1 MEKENSTFSEMLKI
15 LRANRRAFYGFL
27 GLCVFALMATVGP
40 LVIPLDMTVNHEARF
55 QAPSFSHWLGTDHAG
70 RDIAHQLV
78 HGSPGVLI
86 IAFTAAFF
94 GTLFAIVIGFLAGLK
109 GGWVDVILVRII
121 DVLLVLPRFPVLV
134 ILATLLPV
142 KDSFTFGLVIALFN
156 WPGLARSL
164 RAQVMSLKGREFI
177 EVTEIMGLSTGHI
190 IFRELAPNM
199 VSYISINFIDMARG
213 AITASIGIMFLGLV
227 PLDPTNW
234 GMMLY
239 LSTFTSGAIY
249 VPHAIMYVLAPVF
262 TIVLFQ
268 YCMVSFASGL
278 NELFDPR
285 LRRM

>member
-1 MEKENSTFSEMLKI
+1 MLKV
-15 LRANRRAFYGFL
+15 LLSNRRSFYGFI
-27 GLCVFALMATVGP
+27 GLCFFGLMASIGP
-40 LVIPLDMTVNHEARF
+40 WITPLDMTVDHENRF
-55 QAPSFSHWLGTDHAG
+55 LPPSLSHPLGTDHAG
-70 RDIAHQLV
+70 RDIAQQIV

-86 IAFTAAFF
+86 IAFTAASF
-94 GTLFAIVIGFLAGLK
+94 GLLFAVVIGFLAALK
-109 GGWVDVILVRII
+109 GGMVDLILVRLI

-142 KDSFTFGLVIALFN
+142 KDSFTFGLVISLFN
-156 WPGLARSL
+156 WPSLARSL
-164 RAQVMSLKGREFI
+164 RAQVLSLKGIEFV
-177 EVTEIMGLSTGHI
+177 EVTKIMGLGTGHV
-190 IFRELAPNM
+190 IFKELVPNM
-199 VSYISINFIDMARG
+199 ISYITINFIEMARG

-249 VPHAIMYVLAPVF
+249 VPHAIMYVLSPVL

-278 NELFDPR
+278 NEVFDPR
-285 LRRM
+285 LRRI